1 MGLLKIAL
9 ATVLV
14 VVLAFAALIAWGA
27 WKWRGLTQSLVD
39 RLEAGRVAPSPARFD
54 ARELEGLPPV
64 VQRYF
69 RATMPDGELSLTL
82 TLTFDA
88 QGLMESVRADARGR
102 TEGGKIVM
110 RPWEGRWSNHQLRE
124 GMRVPL
130 SGEVAWLLP
139 SEEGGCKPYWRGTI
153 RSLSYEWAP
162 Y

>member
-139 SEEGGCKPYWRGTI
+139 PEEGGRKPYWRGTI